1 MLMYFDFQ
9 FLIFLG
15 WSSVQ
20 FKEHDTVERICRAL
34 IEVVESNL
42 DKDLIEHSWRKS
54 AFKLNPINT
63 GGGKK
68 RPRTSVWPKSRP
80 QGG

>member
-1 MLMYFDFQ
+1 M
-9 FLIFLG
+9 
-15 WSSVQ
+15 Q

-54 AFKLNPINT
+54 AFKVKTTGNT
-63 GGGKK
+63 GMCRIFSSMIVKLIFFFQSCFL
-68 RPRTSVWPKSRP
+68 PMLCVT
-80 QGG
+80 